1 MTSEAKRAL
10 SQTIRKLRTRLIDE
24 LGDAT
29 ESAYRLSVDTKKA
42 GLPAAARGAMVT
54 DVYPGGPAATA
65 GLRPGDVLLRIGKA
79 GIVDP
84 ADLRHREAALK
95 PGTTVTLS
103 GLRAGVPFH
112 AEVTLAQR
120 PPLSALT
127 QMSG

>member
-1 MTSEAKRAL
+1 
-10 SQTIRKLRTRLIDE
+10 
-24 LGDAT
+24 
-29 ESAYRLSVDTKKA
+29 
-42 GLPAAARGAMVT
+42 
-54 DVYPGGPAATA
+54 
-65 GLRPGDVLLRIGKA
+65 LRIGKA